1 MSEGFVVSIGVKE
14 YPNEGLTVF
23 IREKN
28 GESIDLP
35 KTWNGFDVH
44 VIRMPQK

>member
-1 MSEGFVVSIGVKE
+1 MSEGFIVSIGVKE
-14 YPNEGLTVF
+14 YPNEVLTVF

-35 KTWNGFDVH
+35 KTWKGFDVH